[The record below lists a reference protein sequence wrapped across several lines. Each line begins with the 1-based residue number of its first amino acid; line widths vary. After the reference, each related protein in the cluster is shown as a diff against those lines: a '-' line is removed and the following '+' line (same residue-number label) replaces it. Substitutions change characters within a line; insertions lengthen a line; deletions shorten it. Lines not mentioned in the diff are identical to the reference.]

1 MKLIILD
8 RDGTI
13 NWDSEDFV
21 KTADEWIP
29 MPGALDAIARLNHAG
44 WRVVLAANQPGLGRG
59 LFEMAA
65 LNQIHA
71 KMHKLLAA
79 AGGRIDAVFYCPH
92 APHEGCDCRKP
103 RPGLFH
109 QIAERYGVELKNV
122 PTAGDGLRDIQA
134 GVAAGCVAHLLLT
147 GQGAQFR
154 DRLASGEP
162 LPEAF
167 PAGTPVHEDLAA
179 FASFIIE
186 REDSAQRLRATEAA

>member
-1 MKLIILD
+1 
-8 RDGTI
+8 
-13 NWDSEDFV
+13 
-21 KTADEWIP
+21 IP

-79 AGGRIDAVFYCPH
+79 QGGRIDAVFFCPH
-92 APHEGCDCRKP
+92 APGEGCACRKP
-103 RPGLFH
+103 GAGLFE
-109 QIAERYGVELKNV
+109 QIRERYGVELKNV

-167 PAGTPVHEDLAA
+167 PAGTLVHEDLAA
-179 FASFIIE
+179 FASFILE
-186 REDSAQRLRATEAA
+186 REEHPQRVLASGFV